1 MTGCAIL
8 RLEFPPSAAE
18 EDAFLLRIDAAQP
31 QEIAERRCAA
41 EACFAEKSTSL
52 KARRARDFK
61 SKGVLLHT
69 FALVYLILLYTTQQQ
84 AKTKKKKKQQKKQQ
98 KKKQKKKKQKK
109 NHQQQKK
116 QKQKKKEEDGTKT
129 RSVFFNTQIVEI
141 LRHYTQ

>member
-1 MTGCAIL
+1 MAGCAIL
-8 RLEFPPSAAE
+8 RLEFPPSPAE
-18 EDAFLLRIDAAQP
+18 EDAFLLRIHAAQP

-84 AKTKKKKKQQKKQQ
+84 AKTKKKKQQQ

-109 NHQQQKK
+109 K
-116 QKQKKKEEDGTKT
+116 QKQRKKEEDGRKT

>member
-8 RLEFPPSAAE
+8 RLGFPPSAAE

-84 AKTKKKKKQQKKQQ
+84 AKTKKKKQQQQ
-98 KKKQKKKKQKK
+98 KKKKKKTGGLQLEGAGLKHVIVSEKRNKK
-109 NHQQQKK
+109 AAKYQASK
-116 QKQKKKEEDGTKT
+116 
-129 RSVFFNTQIVEI
+129 
-141 LRHYTQ
+141 

>member
-84 AKTKKKKKQQKKQQ
+84 AKTKKKKHRQQQ
-98 KKKQKKKKQKK
+98 KKKQKKK
-109 NHQQQKK
+109 QQQKK
-116 QKQKKKEEDGTKT
+116 QKQKKKEEDGRKT

>member
-1 MTGCAIL
+1 MAGCAIL
-8 RLEFPPSAAE
+8 RLEFPPSPAE
-18 EDAFLLRIDAAQP
+18 EDAFLLRIHAAQP

-84 AKTKKKKKQQKKQQ
+84 AKTKKKQQQQ
-98 KKKQKKKKQKK
+98 KKKQKKK
-109 NHQQQKK
+109 QQKK
-116 QKQKKKEEDGTKT
+116 RQKQKKKEKDGRKT

>member
-61 SKGVLLHT
+61 SKGILLHT

-84 AKTKKKKKQQKKQQ
+84 AKTKKKKQQQQKKQKKKQQ
-98 KKKQKKKKQKK
+98 KKKQE
-109 NHQQQKK
+109 
-116 QKQKKKEEDGTKT
+116 QKKKEEDGRKT

>member
-61 SKGVLLHT
+61 SKGVLLHA

-84 AKTKKKKKQQKKQQ
+84 AKTKKKKQQQ
-98 KKKQKKKKQKK
+98 KKKQKKK
-109 NHQQQKK
+109 QQQKK
-116 QKQKKKEEDGTKT
+116 QKQKKKEEDGRKT

>member
-61 SKGVLLHT
+61 SKGVLLPT

-84 AKTKKKKKQQKKQQ
+84 AKTKKKKQQKKKKQ

-109 NHQQQKK
+109 KQQKKK
-116 QKQKKKEEDGTKT
+116 QKQKKKEEDGRKT

>member
-84 AKTKKKKKQQKKQQ
+84 AKTKKKKQQQ
-98 KKKQKKKKQKK
+98 KKKQKKKQQK
-109 NHQQQKK
+109 KK
-116 QKQKKKEEDGTKT
+116 QKQKKKEEDGRKK

>member
-84 AKTKKKKKQQKKQQ
+84 AKTKKKKQQQ
-98 KKKQKKKKQKK
+98 KKKQKKK
-109 NHQQQKK
+109 QQQKK
-116 QKQKKKEEDGTKT
+116 QKQKRKEEDGRKS

>member
-18 EDAFLLRIDAAQP
+18 EDAYLLRIDAAQP

-52 KARRARDFK
+52 KARRVRDFK

-84 AKTKKKKKQQKKQQ
+84 AKTKKKKQQQ
-98 KKKQKKKKQKK
+98 KKKQKKK
-109 NHQQQKK
+109 QQQKR
-116 QKQKKKEEDGTKT
+116 KEEDGRKS

-141 LRHYTQ
+141 LRYYTQGI

>member
-69 FALVYLILLYTTQQQ
+69 FAFVYLILLYTTQQQ
-84 AKTKKKKKQQKKQQ
+84 AKTKKKQQQ
-98 KKKQKKKKQKK
+98 KKKQKKK
-109 NHQQQKK
+109 QQQKK
-116 QKQKKKEEDGTKT
+116 QKQKKKEEDGRKK

>member
-61 SKGVLLHT
+61 SKGVLLHS

-84 AKTKKKKKQQKKQQ
+84 AKTKKKKQQQ
-98 KKKQKKKKQKK
+98 KKKQKKK
-109 NHQQQKK
+109 QQQKK
-116 QKQKKKEEDGTKT
+116 QKQKKKEEDGRKT

>member
-84 AKTKKKKKQQKKQQ
+84 AKTKKKKQQQKMKQQQ
-98 KKKQKKKKQKK
+98 QKKKKQKE
-109 NHQQQKK
+109 K
-116 QKQKKKEEDGTKT
+116 QKQKKKEEDGRKT

>member
-69 FALVYLILLYTTQQQ
+69 FALAYLILLYTTQQQ
-84 AKTKKKKKQQKKQQ
+84 AKTKKKKKQK
-98 KKKQKKKKQKK
+98 KKKQKKK
-109 NHQQQKK
+109 QQQKK
-116 QKQKKKEEDGTKT
+116 QKQKKKEEDGRKS

>member
-8 RLEFPPSAAE
+8 RLEVPPPAAE
-18 EDAFLLRIDAAQP
+18 EDAFLLWIDAAQP

-61 SKGVLLHT
+61 SKGVLLHS

-84 AKTKKKKKQQKKQQ
+84 AKTKKKKKQQKKQKQ
-98 KKKQKKKKQKK
+98 QKQKKKKQKK
-109 NHQQQKK
+109 NRKKKKEKKKNVQQKNRK
-116 QKQKKKEEDGTKT
+116 QKQTT
-129 RSVFFNTQIVEI
+129 
-141 LRHYTQ
+141 H

>member
-61 SKGVLLHT
+61 SKGILLHT

-84 AKTKKKKKQQKKQQ
+84 AKTKKKRRIWRTLVHG
-98 KKKQKKKKQKK
+98 
-109 NHQQQKK
+109 HQGGCWRLLGIELHAQP
-116 QKQKKKEEDGTKT
+116 
-129 RSVFFNTQIVEI
+129 
-141 LRHYTQ
+141 HYVAAAGFHNKVSTVTESP

>member
-84 AKTKKKKKQQKKQQ
+84 AKTKKKKKQQKKQ
-98 KKKQKKKKQKK
+98 KKKKQKK
-109 NHQQQKK
+109 NQQQQKK
-116 QKQKKKEEDGTKT
+116 QKQKKKEEDGRKT

>member
-84 AKTKKKKKQQKKQQ
+84 AKTKKKKQQQ
-98 KKKQKKKKQKK
+98 KKKQKKK
-109 NHQQQKK
+109 QQQKK
-116 QKQKKKEEDGTKT
+116 QKQKKKEEDGRKT
-129 RSVFFNTQIVEI
+129 QSVFFNTQIVEI

>member
-1 MTGCAIL
+1 MAGCAIL
-8 RLEFPPSAAE
+8 RLEFPPSPAE
-18 EDAFLLRIDAAQP
+18 EDAFLLRIHAAQP

-61 SKGVLLHT
+61 SKKGVLLHT

-84 AKTKKKKKQQKKQQ
+84 AKTKKKKQQQ
-98 KKKQKKKKQKK
+98 KKKQKKK
-109 NHQQQKK
+109 QQKK
-116 QKQKKKEEDGTKT
+116 RQKQKKKEKDGRKT

>member
-1 MTGCAIL
+1 MAGCAIL
-8 RLEFPPSAAE
+8 RLEFPPSPAE

-84 AKTKKKKKQQKKQQ
+84 AKTKKKKQQQ
-98 KKKQKKKKQKK
+98 KKKQKKK
-109 NHQQQKK
+109 QQQKK
-116 QKQKKKEEDGTKT
+116 QKQKKKEEDGRKK

>member
-8 RLEFPPSAAE
+8 RLEFSPSAAE

-84 AKTKKKKKQQKKQQ
+84 AKTKKKKQQQ
-98 KKKQKKKKQKK
+98 KKKQKKK
-109 NHQQQKK
+109 QQQKK
-116 QKQKKKEEDGTKT
+116 QKQKKKEEDGRKT

>member
-1 MTGCAIL
+1 MAGCAIL
-8 RLEFPPSAAE
+8 RLEFPPSPAE
-18 EDAFLLRIDAAQP
+18 EDAFLLRIHAAQP

-84 AKTKKKKKQQKKQQ
+84 AKTKKKKQQQ
-98 KKKQKKKKQKK
+98 KKKQKKK
-109 NHQQQKK
+109 QQQKK
-116 QKQKKKEEDGTKT
+116 QKQKKKEEDGRKT

>member
-52 KARRARDFK
+52 KERRARDFK

-84 AKTKKKKKQQKKQQ
+84 AKTKKKQQQ
-98 KKKQKKKKQKK
+98 KKKQKKKQKRSSSSSSSSRSSSSIATWL
-109 NHQQQKK
+109 QQ
-116 QKQKKKEEDGTKT
+116 GGP
-129 RSVFFNTQIVEI
+129 SAGLVAG
-141 LRHYTQ
+141 

>member
-1 MTGCAIL
+1 MITGFSRFFLCLELSHFCGSGSTTSRCGQATPRGASGL
-8 RLEFPPSAAE
+8 GSFLEFPPAVAE

-84 AKTKKKKKQQKKQQ
+84 AKTKKKK
-98 KKKQKKKKQKK
+98 
-109 NHQQQKK
+109 
-116 QKQKKKEEDGTKT
+116 G
-129 RSVFFNTQIVEI
+129 
-141 LRHYTQ
+141 

>member
-8 RLEFPPSAAE
+8 QLEFPPSTAE

-84 AKTKKKKKQQKKQQ
+84 AKTKKKKQQQ
-98 KKKQKKKKQKK
+98 KKKQKKK
-109 NHQQQKK
+109 
-116 QKQKKKEEDGTKT
+116 
-129 RSVFFNTQIVEI
+129 
-141 LRHYTQ
+141 

>member
-84 AKTKKKKKQQKKQQ
+84 AKTKKKKQQQ
-98 KKKQKKKKQKK
+98 KKKQKKK
-109 NHQQQKK
+109 QQQKK
-116 QKQKKKEEDGTKT
+116 QKQKRKEEDGRKS

-141 LRHYTQ
+141 LRYYTQGI

>member
-61 SKGVLLHT
+61 SKGVLLPT

-84 AKTKKKKKQQKKQQ
+84 AKTKKKKQQQ
-98 KKKQKKKKQKK
+98 KKKQKKK
-109 NHQQQKK
+109 QQQKK
-116 QKQKKKEEDGTKT
+116 QKQKKKEEDGRKT

>member
-8 RLEFPPSAAE
+8 QLEFPPSAAE

-84 AKTKKKKKQQKKQQ
+84 AKTKKKKQQQ
-98 KKKQKKKKQKK
+98 KKKQKKK
-109 NHQQQKK
+109 QQQKK
-116 QKQKKKEEDGTKT
+116 QKQKKKEEDGRKT